1 MSGTRYDALVAWI
14 FTFDRLVASYVL
26 PMTFFFAVAVVA
38 IAAKGRRPLEL
49 AMLLLLAWVGF
60 IGLSILLFHF
70 GLDRPVL
77 RFEAVTFP

>member
-14 FTFDRLVASYVL
+14 FTFDRLVAAYML
-26 PMTFFFAVAVVA
+26 PMTFAFAVAVVA
-38 IAAKGRRPLEL
+38 ILAKGRRPLEL
-49 AMLLLLAWVGF
+49 VTLLLVSWIAFIALA
-60 IGLSILLFHF
+60 ILLFHV